1 MSPFGA
7 EADALAAASPRWR
20 GNFARCLL
28 ALGFLAGL
36 VGCSAGSRGAN
47 VDGGRRILRVA
58 YDREIDVLNVFTSQN
73 LVDISFSMVEGLVT
87 TNEKNEYVP
96 VLAREIPT
104 EANGLV
110 VRARDGSVRMSWPL
124 QENVRWHDGAPFT
137 SEDVCFTWRFVTDPR
152 SQTYN
157 REQYVGIK
165 ACEAKDPHTVVFTW
179 DGAYAYY
186 AGLFEGILPRHI
198 FLKPDGRTE
207 MSAEEIVNHEPYN
220 RGRGLIGTG
229 PFKFA
234 EWETGEYIRVVRN
247 PDYWRGREFP
257 RIDEIV
263 WAFIPDNNT
272 RLLALKSGRYD
283 WGRIQP
289 TQVSLV
295 RNLPASEVHLIDA
308 NSVMHFDLAVRT
320 DLGRRLFEDRRV
332 RRAIFHAVDRQGLAG
347 KLMEGTVKVAE
358 GPINPNSPYHNP
370 KVTAYAYDLGE
381 SRRLL
386 DEAGWRMGPDGVREK
401 DGQRFSFVML
411 NRAGSTDRIQVA
423 QVIQAGL
430 KAVGVEVLFET
441 LESAAWT
448 QRWRNGQWEAL
459 VSAWFLP
466 ADPGI
471 TGLYACK
478 GANNMAGFCDPAL
491 DRILERSDQAL
502 SLETRMPLLHE
513 AQARLAA
520 EARTLP
526 LYQNVMPEVVAR
538 RVQGYRGS
546 GTNFGSFWNLWEWRL
561 AEGGN

>member
-1 MSPFGA
+1 MKGGRAAAIAAAAF
-7 EADALAAASPRWR
+7 LAA
-20 GNFARCLL
+20 G
-28 ALGFLAGL
+28 LG
-36 VGCSAGSRGAN
+36 GCSF
-47 VDGGRRILRVA
+47 DGGGRSSDAGRRILRVA

-87 TNEKNEYVP
+87 TNERNEYVP

-110 VRARDGSVRMSWPL
+110 VRRPDGSVRMTWPL
-124 QENVRWHDGAPFT
+124 QPKVRWHDGVPFT
-137 SEDVCFTWRFVTDPR
+137 SADVCFTWRFVTDPK
-152 SQTYN
+152 SMTYN

-165 ACEAKDPHTVVFTW
+165 TCETPDEHTVVFTW

-186 AGLFEGILPRHI
+186 AGLFEGILPRHV
-198 FLKPDGRTE
+198 FMKADGKTE
-207 MSAEEIVNHEPYN
+207 MTVDEIVDYEPYN
-220 RGRGLIGTG
+220 RGSRLVGTG

-234 EWETGEYIRVVRN
+234 EWKSGEYIRVVRN
-247 PDYWRGREFP
+247 PDYWRGKEYP
-257 RIDEIV
+257 AIDEIV

-295 RNLPASEVHLIDA
+295 RDLPASQVHLIDA
-308 NSVMHFDLAVRT
+308 NSVMHFDLAIRT
-320 DLGRRLFEDRRV
+320 EVGRRLFDDLRV
-332 RRAIFHAVDRQGLAG
+332 RRAIFHAIDRDGMAK

-370 KVTAYAYDLGE
+370 KVTTYPYDLAE

-386 DEAGWRMGPDGVREK
+386 DAAGWTMGPDGVRLKE
-401 DGQRFSFVML
+401 GRRFSFVIL
-411 NRAGSTDRIQVA
+411 NRAGSTDRILLA

-430 KAVGVEVLFET
+430 KAVGIEVNFET

-448 QRWRNGQWEAL
+448 QRWRSGKWEAI

-491 DRILERSDQAL
+491 DEILERSDKAL
-502 SLETRMPLLHE
+502 SFEARMPLLHE
-513 AQARLAA
+513 AQAKLAE

-526 LYQNVMPEVVAR
+526 LYQNVMPEVVTR
-538 RVQGYRGS
+538 RVKGYRGS
-546 GTNFGSFWNLWEWRL
+546 GTNFGSFWNLWQWRL
-561 AEGGN
+561 DEASR

>member
-1 MSPFGA
+1 MRSFRAAATAAALLLLGGLAGCSSDGGA
-7 EADALAAASPRWR
+7 SRADA
-20 GNFARCLL
+20 
-28 ALGFLAGL
+28 
-36 VGCSAGSRGAN
+36 
-47 VDGGRRILRVA
+47 GRKILRIA

-87 TNEKNEYVP
+87 TNERNEYIP

-110 VRARDGSVRMSWPL
+110 VRRKDGSVRMTWPL
-124 QENVRWHDGAPFT
+124 QRNVRWHDGVPFT
-137 SEDVCFTWRFVTDPR
+137 SADVCFTWRFVTDPK
-152 SQTYN
+152 SMTYN

-165 ACEAKDPHTVVFTW
+165 TCEMPDDHTVVFTW

-186 AGLFEGILPRHI
+186 AGLFEGILPRHV
-198 FLKPDGRTE
+198 FMKPDGRAE
-207 MSAEEIVNHEPYN
+207 MTVDEIVDYEPYN
-220 RGRGLIGTG
+220 RGSGLVGTG
-229 PFKFA
+229 PFKFS
-234 EWETGEYIRVVRN
+234 EWKTGEYIRVVRN
-247 PDYWRGREFP
+247 PDYWRGKEFP
-257 RIDEIV
+257 AIDEIV

-295 RNLPASEVHLIDA
+295 RNLPGSEVHLIDA

-320 DLGRRLFEDRRV
+320 GLGQTLFDDLRV
-332 RRAIFHAVDRQGLAG
+332 RRAIFHAIDRNGMAG

-358 GPINPNSPYHNP
+358 GPINPNSPYHNA
-370 KVTAYAYDLGE
+370 KVTTYPYDLAQ

-386 DEAGWRMGPDGVREK
+386 AEAGWTLGPDGVRRK
-401 DGQRFSFVML
+401 DGRRFSFVML
-411 NRAGSTDRIQVA
+411 NRAGSTDRILLA

-430 KAVGVEVLFET
+430 KAVGIEVNFET

-448 QRWRNGQWEAL
+448 QRWRTGKWEAM

-478 GANNMAGFCDPAL
+478 GANNMAGFCDAAL
-491 DRILERSDQAL
+491 DEILERSDKAL
-502 SLETRMPLLHE
+502 SFETRMPLLHE
-513 AQARLAA
+513 AQARLAGA
-520 EARTLP
+520 ARTLP
-526 LYQNVMPEVVAR
+526 LYQNVMPEVVTK

-546 GTNFGSFWNLWEWRL
+546 GTNFGSFWNLWQWRL
-561 AEGGN
+561 AEAGK